1 MSCMNIPGPRIGCDG
16 KPITDV
22 ICSFSSG
29 GRENYNKMLLRLIDS
44 VVEHWFG
51 DMLVYSPDHWLDEYK
66 GVKIR
71 KGWPQPKGIASLTH
85 SEMPYQFKTALIQ
98 EALEMGYERIIWLDS
113 SMQLK
118 KDLTPL
124 FNGDKGL
131 TFFENLGHP
140 TWKYLSDAAYH
151 MLQRDGYFG
160 PTAEFSD
167 LKRIPQIWGGA
178 FALNFQEL
186 GAPTFFH
193 ELKEYSLNGSF
204 KDGPSLTPGFV
215 THRHDQAVMSV
226 LLNDI
231 KFTMLPY
238 GHILCPPHD
247 RTGEYGNDPYL
258 ICRGL

>member
-1 MSCMNIPGPRIGCDG
+1 M
-16 KPITDV
+16 KDV
-22 ICSFSSG
+22 ICSFASK
-29 GRENYNKMLLRLIDS
+29 GREDYRKSLLRLIDS
-44 VVEHWFG
+44 VKEHWHG
-51 DMLVYSPDHWLDEYK
+51 DMLVYSPDHWLDKYK

-124 FNGDKGL
+124 FDGVNGM

-140 TWKYLSDAAYH
+140 TWKYISDCALSQ
-151 MLQRDGYFG
+151 LRSDGYFSVDCRH
-160 PTAEFSD
+160 TSIKD
-167 LKRIPQIWGGA
+167 IPQIWGGA
-178 FALNFQEL
+178 FALNFNDHAASL
-186 GAPTFFH
+186 FFE
-193 ELKEYSLNGSF
+193 ELKEYSINGSF
-204 KDGPSLTPGFV
+204 KDGPSARDGFI

-226 LLNDI
+226 LLNDWAH
-231 KFTMLPY
+231 TLLAY
-238 GHILCPPHD
+238 GQILCPPHD

>member
-1 MSCMNIPGPRIGCDG
+1 M
-16 KPITDV
+16 KDV
-22 ICSFSSG
+22 ICSFASG
-29 GRENYNKMLLRLIDS
+29 GREPYNKMLLRLIDS
-44 VVEHWFG
+44 VKDHWHG

-124 FNGDKGL
+124 FDGDNGM

-140 TWKYLSDAAYH
+140 TWKYLSDSALK
-151 MLQRDGYFG
+151 MLSDDGFVASRWDVSG
-160 PTAEFSD
+160 TAIDQVSLE
-167 LKRIPQIWGGA
+167 RIPQIWGGA
-178 FALNFQEL
+178 FALNFEEL
-186 GAPTFFH
+186 APTSFFKN
-193 ELKEYSLNGSF
+193 LKEYSLNGSF
-204 KDGPSLTPGFV
+204 KEGSSIRPGFI

-226 LLNDI
+226 LLNDWSH
-231 KFTMLPY
+231 TLLPY
-238 GHILCPPHD
+238 GQILCPPHD

-258 ICRGL
+258 VCRGL